1 MHIYIVFWL
10 ERIVHSGEW
19 KLIENAFS
27 SRVVEDLPLSPK
39 LLKKRR
45 VRESM
50 CGL

>member
-1 MHIYIVFWL
+1 MPIYCFFGWSAL
-10 ERIVHSGEW
+10 FTQESG

-45 VRESM
+45 VQESM